1 MNWSP
6 RFLLCSLVLLAGH
19 GTAHAAPAEADPLAA
34 YRTPEAPSILREL
47 PAVEP
52 APAGLVVRRFVF
64 KSRTVP
70 TPTGRVDTEVYAVFA
85 APAGPGPFPGIV
97 VYHGGKGKAEE
108 QTVLTWARR
117 GYAAV
122 SCDLPGIVD
131 PAGAPHSAGFWKD
144 LPYGGGRW
152 RAAPDVSA
160 SVIFDAVVAGLEV
173 FDWLSVQ
180 PSVDRDRVGVIGTSW
195 GGYMAT
201 MVAGLR
207 GTHVKA
213 TYSIFGCG
221 FYESA
226 IFAEEM
232 AKMPSVENARWL
244 RHLDAGR
251 LAPGITASWFIAAPS
266 NDTYFYPPAV
276 TATYDAIRAD
286 KRIVIVPGADHAL
299 KSPDGENDAR
309 GFAEAFFA
317 THLLGRADS
326 FPTIRVLDQRPGDAP
341 GKVRLA
347 VDGPQPLKRIQI
359 YTTSGTVAE
368 WKKKVWVAADA
379 KRGDGGAYEAELPAG
394 GNEPVWWF
402 ALVTDERGFAS
413 STPARLVGATDSGR

>member
-1 MNWSP
+1 MI
-6 RFLLCSLVLLAGH
+6 FLTGCGA
-19 GTAHAAPAEADPLAA
+19 AAAAPAETDPF
-34 YRTPEAPSILREL
+34 APHRASAVPPVLRDL
-47 PAVEP
+47 PAAEP
-52 APAGLVVRRFVF
+52 APEGLVVRRFVF
-64 KSRTVP
+64 ESRTVP
-70 TPTGRVDTEVYAVFA
+70 TPTGPATTEVYAIFA

-108 QTVLTWARR
+108 QTVMAWARC

-131 PAGAPHSAGFWKD
+131 PSGAPHSAGFWKD

-152 RAAPDVSA
+152 RAEPDVTA
-160 SVIFDAVVAGLEV
+160 GVIFDAVVAGLEV
-173 FDWLSVQ
+173 FDWMAAQ
-180 PSVDRDRVGVIGTSW
+180 PSVDRERVGVIGTSW

-207 GTHVKA
+207 GDRVKA
-213 TYSIFGCG
+213 AYSIFGCG

-226 IFAEEM
+226 IFAAEL
-232 AKMPSVENARWL
+232 ARMPPVEHARWL

-251 LAPGITASWFIAAPS
+251 RAPGITAAWFMAAAS
-266 NDTYFYPPAV
+266 NDTFFYPPAV

-299 KSPDGENDAR
+299 RSPDGQTDAR

-317 THLLGRADS
+317 THLLGRADLL
-326 FPTIRVLDQRPGDAP
+326 PTIRTLDRRPGDAA

-347 VDGPQPLKRIQI
+347 VAGPHSFKRIQI
-359 YTTSGTVAE
+359 FTTSYAVEE
-368 WKKKVWVAADA
+368 WKKKIWVAMDA
-379 KRGDGGAYEAELPAG
+379 APDGGDYVVELPSDDDG
-394 GNEPVWWF
+394 PVWWF
-402 ALVTDERGFAS
+402 ALATDERGFAI
-413 STPARLVGATDSGR
+413 STPARIADATMPR

>member
-1 MNWSP
+1 MV
-6 RFLLCSLVLLAGH
+6 FLARS
-19 GTAHAAPAEADPLAA
+19 GTAAAAPVEADPFAA
-34 YRTPEAPSILREL
+34 YHTPAVPPVLRDL
-47 PAVEP
+47 PATEP

-64 KSRTVP
+64 KSRTVT
-70 TPTGRVDTEVYAVFA
+70 TPAGGVDTEVYAVFA
-85 APAGPGPFPGIV
+85 SPTGSGPFPGIV

-131 PAGAPHSAGFWKD
+131 PAGSPHSAGFWKA

-152 RAAPDVSA
+152 RAEPDASA

-173 FDWLSVQ
+173 FDWLAAQ

-207 GTHVKA
+207 GNHVKA
-213 TYSIFGCG
+213 AYSIFGCG
-221 FYESA
+221 FYETA
-226 IFAEEM
+226 IFANEM
-232 AKMPSVENARWL
+232 AKMSPVENARWL
-244 RHLDAGR
+244 RYLDAGR
-251 LAPGITASWFIAAPS
+251 RAPDITASYFIAAPS

-286 KRIVIVPGADHAL
+286 KRIVIVPGADHSL
-299 KSPDGENDAR
+299 KSPDRETDAR

-317 THLLGRADS
+317 IHLLGRSDS
-326 FPTIRVLDQRPGDAP
+326 LPSIRTLDRSPGDAP
-341 GKVRLA
+341 GKVRLM
-347 VDGPQPLKRIQI
+347 VDGPQPFKRIQI
-359 YTTSGTVAE
+359 FTTSSVVGE
-368 WKKKVWVAADA
+368 WKNKTWVATDA
-379 KRGDGGAYEAELPAG
+379 TPDGGAYVAELPSDG
-394 GNEPVWWF
+394 DGPVWWF
-402 ALVTDERGFAS
+402 VLATDARGFAI
-413 STPARLVGATDSGR
+413 STPARLAGAPPPRS